1 MKWVTV
7 FLSFCILGSQY
18 HLWFAKGGW
27 HDMWRLENEVTTQE
41 TENNMLILRNK
52 ALSAEVKD
60 LAEGKDAIA
69 EIARVD
75 LGYIQDGEIYYRMVD
90 ARRGN

>member
-1 MKWVTV
+1 
-7 FLSFCILGSQY
+7 
-18 HLWFAKGGW
+18 
-27 HDMWRLENEVTTQE
+27 MWRLENKVRVQE
-41 TENNMLILRNK
+41 TENNMLILRNN

-75 LGYIQDGEIYYRMVD
+75 LGYIQEGEIYYRMID
-90 ARRGN
+90 KRSGN

>member
-1 MKWVTV
+1 
-7 FLSFCILGSQY
+7 
-18 HLWFAKGGW
+18 
-27 HDMWRLENEVTTQE
+27 MWRLENKVGVQE
-41 TENNMLILRNK
+41 TENNMLILRNN

-75 LGYIQDGEIYYRMVD
+75 LGYIQEGEIYYRMID
-90 ARRGN
+90 KRSGN

>member
-7 FLSFCILGSQY
+7 FLTICILGSQY
-18 HLWFAKGGW
+18 QLWFAKGGW
-27 HDMWRLENEVTTQE
+27 NDMWRLENKVRVQE
-41 TENNMLILRNK
+41 TENNMLILRNN

-75 LGYIQDGEIYYRMVD
+75 LGYIQEGEIYYRMVD
-90 ARRGN
+90 KRNGN

>member
-1 MKWVTV
+1 MAFGKQ
-7 FLSFCILGSQY
+7 G
-18 HLWFAKGGW
+18 
-27 HDMWRLENEVTTQE
+27 QE
-41 TENNMLILRNK
+41 TENNMLILRNN

-75 LGYIQDGEIYYRMVD
+75 LGYIQEGEIYYRMID
-90 ARRGN
+90 KRSGN

>member
-7 FLSFCILGSQY
+7 FLTCCILGSQY

-27 HDMWRLENEVTTQE
+27 HDMWRLENEVTAQE
-41 TENNMLILRNK
+41 TENNMLILRNN

>member
-7 FLSFCILGSQY
+7 FLTICILGSQY

-27 HDMWRLENEVTTQE
+27 NDMWRLENKVRVQE
-41 TENNMLILRNK
+41 TENNMLILRNN

-75 LGYIQDGEIYYRMVD
+75 LGYIQEGEIYYRMVD
-90 ARRGN
+90 KRNGN